1 MMRPKGEMTMTK
13 LYGGWAVG
21 LIILFATCVIA
32 FDGALAAALWQL
44 SGICWVWAWYEW
56 VNRNA

>member
-1 MMRPKGEMTMTK
+1 MTK